1 MSNAVGPSTVLHQ
14 LLDDG
19 AQHDAEY
26 RGSMSNHLPM
36 TLVALYALGAD
47 DTRLQAH
54 AAFYARRLLPAP
66 APQTW
71 PRGEPWPARLGQR
84 AAWPAY
90 RHLFAEWL
98 ERETG
103 TAVLRQV
110 LPLLLPGVAGAA
122 FHGLIRVAY
131 ATSVGHAGELADA
144 LAYWACCH
152 QRLPQPAPG
161 DDTHP
166 AADLHSDPGRVL
178 AQLLHDARNF
188 RSSAGLIA
196 ERTLAAA
203 AAPAFARQVR
213 RLQLGDDAQEMLGRL
228 ARLAAE
234 GYVQSHDFTVLHLAT
249 SAHAMQVLW
258 PLLDEPEAA
267 VRHYWAAFAAAVLG
281 TSWRPGPKPLPP
293 PPDLPWPEVFQR
305 ATASDNEH
313 VVKLVFSCRE
323 QFRASGD
330 EVYRRAAA
338 RAVEA

>member
-1 MSNAVGPSTVLHQ
+1 MTSAVLHQ
-14 LLDDG
+14 LLSDG

-26 RGSMSNHLPM
+26 RGGLSNHLPM
-36 TLVALYALGAD
+36 TLVALYALGAAD
-47 DTRLQAH
+47 ARLQAY
-54 AAFYARRLLPAP
+54 AALYAQRLSPAP
-66 APQTW
+66 AAQSW
-71 PRGEPWPARLGQR
+71 PRGDAWPSRLGER

-90 RHLFAEWL
+90 RQLFAEWL
-98 ERETG
+98 EHESG
-103 TAVLRQV
+103 AEVLRQV
-110 LPLLLPGVAGAA
+110 LPQLLAGVAGAA

-131 ATSVGHAGELADA
+131 AASVGHAGELADA

-152 QRLPQPAPG
+152 QRLPEPAPE

-166 AADLHSDPGRVL
+166 AADLDSDPGRVL

-188 RSSAGLIA
+188 RCNAGLIA
-196 ERTLAAA
+196 DRTLAAA
-203 AAPAFARQVR
+203 ATPAYAQQVR
-213 RLQLGDDAQEMLGRL
+213 RLRLDEPQEMLGRL

-267 VRHYWAAFAAAVLG
+267 VGHYWSAFAAAVLG
-281 TSWRPGPKPLPP
+281 TSWRPGAKPLPP
-293 PPDLPWPEVFQR
+293 SPDLPWPQIFQR
-305 ATASDNEH
+305 ATSSDNEH

-323 QFRASGD
+323 QFRATGD

-338 RAVEA
+338 RAVQA